1 MISGTTQLYFGTSV
15 GKTYRFKEDEFS
27 DDGAP
32 IALKVRTK
40 DYYVQ
45 PIDESHQLQELAVF
59 SDEPQTTNFSISI
72 DNGDYEYKGQIYG
85 DEEPNNFKV
94 WKSFNRVSFGLDEI
108 STHNIKIKGIVL
120 YYA

>member
-1 MISGTTQLYFGTSV
+1 M

-27 DDGAP
+27 DDGSA
-32 IALKVRTK
+32 IALRVRTK

-45 PIDESHQLQELAVF
+45 PIDEDHQLQEVAIL
-59 SDEPQTTNFSISI
+59 SDEPQATNFSISI

-85 DEEPNNFKV
+85 DEEPNEFNV
-94 WKSFNRVSFGLDEI
+94 WKRFNRVSFGLDEI
-108 STHNIKIKGIVL
+108 STHNIKIKGIVM